1 VKRAAAAIGVAAS
14 LIAAAGWEFSA
25 FSARAQSPAV
35 RLAVARQVQDFDLR
49 DVRLLDGPFRE
60 AILRDQQYRLA
71 LDQDRLLC
79 NFRITAGRP
88 STAAPFG
95 GWEAPDVEL
104 RGHTIG
110 HYLTALALMH
120 ASTGDVRFKERADA
134 MAAELA
140 KVQAALAARGFN
152 AGYLSAFPEE
162 LIDRVEARQRVW
174 APYYTLHKIMAGLL
188 DVHLLCGN
196 AQALAVVSKM
206 AA

>member
-1 VKRAAAAIGVAAS
+1 M
-14 LIAAAGWEFSA
+14 
-25 FSARAQSPAV
+25 
-35 RLAVARQVQDFDLR
+35 
-49 DVRLLDGPFRE
+49 
-60 AILRDQQYRLA
+60 LRDQQYLLA

-79 NFRITAGRP
+79 NFTITAGLP
-88 STAAPFG
+88 STAAPLG

-110 HYLTALALMH
+110 YYLTALALMH